1 MFDLTLLDDL
11 TNAELDEVLK
21 YIHDKKKKTKDIF
34 GEFLD
39 NYVFDEN
46 EKYTTKKLYNDFKK
60 WCKDQKKV
68 CPMIGP
74 FKKRLIKFK
83 EDNPEKGKNI
93 EI

>member
-39 NYVFDEN
+39 NYVFEEN
-46 EKYTTKKLYNDFKK
+46 KKYTTKSLYKDFEKH
-60 WCKDQKKV
+60 CKDKKKV

-74 FKKRLIKFK
+74 FTKRLIKFK